1 MTKQASNT
9 SVIPANK
16 GRSTEKSRCKRAL
29 CTLSIP
35 CVYTHACVCVGRVL
49 PVTHGGSLALRNE
62 APKQFGKPGVG
73 LELPELHGTR
83 QDRTGRGRAGQWR
96 VRQQE
101 TAMSSL
107 GTLHFLYMTQIHFY
121 THSVSKQ
128 AHSHMHS

>member
-1 MTKQASNT
+1 M
-9 SVIPANK
+9 
-16 GRSTEKSRCKRAL
+16 GRCKQGL

-35 CVYTHACVCVGRVL
+35 RVYTHAYVCVGRVF

-62 APKQFGKPGVG
+62 APKRSGKPGVG

-107 GTLHFLYMTQIHFY
+107 RTV
-121 THSVSKQ
+121 HSL
-128 AHSHMHS
+128 